1 MDLTQEFHADHQK
14 AVSALFGSRH
24 AIARRAR
31 ADGLKTQPSREA
43 NEAIPG
49 CEQRHSVA
57 CGKFA
62 N

>member
-1 MDLTQEFHADHQK
+1 MDLIQEFHADHQK
-14 AVSALFGSRH
+14 AVSALFGSRQ

-31 ADGLKTQPSREA
+31 ANGLKTRPSREA

-49 CEQRHSVA
+49 CKQSHSLV